1 MKFKLKINNLFF
13 CLVFLFAATNGFAY
27 DPTQAVNQN
36 WESDYSEEL
45 TDRKIYDTNI
55 DTTDIVEA
63 GADKTAL
70 KTWEDNRA
78 GVVEEGETYF
88 VNMAYSSCTEPADY
102 VCPSLKS
109 DLAAEGFRTRI
120 NSIDLKNGKISCSV
134 YSPLEDST
142 TPLTIKSETPLFTKT
157 FVNQACVEK
166 YSTATNKDDS
176 DEVKKLIAEN
186 KDFLEELKQQEY
198 KYTVDYKQNG
208 GDEFLDLSDT
218 VDSLVSFNANVFDFE
233 QTLLTRDLKTRSGFT
248 TLPNETVVTKF
259 QDTFKNF
266 MSLFGIGSYDEGVF
280 EENIENQA
288 KIRDASSAIA
298 NSSFFMLLDFWLKA
312 NDAIVLLAQGL
323 TLLFVGYNVIFTWVS
338 PALTNKMQQKD
349 SGENSAQRGLFGF
362 LMIIMFWAG
371 DVEKLNIEYQSK
383 SEDVIKTE
391 LVVQQTN
398 IQALIQFLYSET
410 NHWADVF
417 AEIGIKAYLSTLNS
431 STGLFDEAQ
440 IKAIAS
446 EKIVLQKESEALAV
460 IDKAMCFENY
470 EVKLITDKLASYRT
484 MTLSKGESGENYTS
498 RNTLA
503 YLGGTGS
510 DVSSL
515 RANAYPKSER
525 EANAIMVYDKEG
537 QKFSNSSPYN
547 SAWSKYDSGVVKQT
561 ALHKFRMADYSPLS
575 LSGCY
580 YNKKKMIDNKSRMED
595 IEQQFAKFSS
605 PTQKSAK
612 VEYLKVINEIQ
623 WSLYAKQGYLSIA
636 YLPATSILVDSIGM
650 VGDKSDSH
658 QKLKN
663 EVGVDDEDII
673 TEMATDEI
681 KTLATQLPYLAI
693 FGGYQVAKMIH
704 VIKEP
709 IIDGALDILSL
720 TTGLETFGI
729 GAIVGQGVKFLR
741 KAKKLVTFNNEVD
754 IFDLKIAAWL
764 IENMLN
770 AMIMVSL
777 MVGTIL
783 VFTLLFIEKLFAFV
797 SSMFLL
803 MYVFSK
809 NQEERVSGAIAK
821 IFAVAFKTVLVVICI
836 FLSLYSLSL
845 VDSLELIF
853 VESFFKSMDS
863 IENASWAYKLKEFD
877 LSNMTTLIMV
887 FLQKYVFYGLSQLA
901 FVVLKLTLVIQMIF
915 KMPGYMYEL
924 LYEKVHSVS
933 DSVGETLQSVSERQT
948 MKL

>member
-1 MKFKLKINNLFF
+1 MKFKFKLNRIFF
-13 CLVFLFAATNGFAY
+13 VAFLFAATNGLSY

-109 DLAAEGFRTRI
+109 DLAAEGYRTRI

-134 YSPLEDST
+134 YSPLENST
-142 TPLTIKSETPLFTKT
+142 TPLTIKSETPLFAKT

-166 YSTATNKDDS
+166 YSTASNKDDS
-176 DEVKKLIAEN
+176 DEVKELIAGN

-208 GDEFLDLSDT
+208 EDEFLDLADT

-338 PALTNKMQQKD
+338 PTLTNKMQQND
-349 SGENSAQRGLFGF
+349 SRENHHYRLVYGF

-391 LVVQQTN
+391 LIVQQTN

-417 AEIGIKAYLSTLNS
+417 AEIGIKAFLNSLNS

-440 IKAIAS
+440 IAAIAS

-460 IDKAMCFENY
+460 IEKAMCFENY

-484 MTLSKGESGENYTS
+484 MTLSKREGNESTILSYVGLGENKV
-498 RNTLA
+498 
-503 YLGGTGS
+503 GS
-510 DVSSL
+510 L
-515 RANAYPKSER
+515 KANPFPKSER

-561 ALHKFRMADYSPLS
+561 ALHKFRIADYSPLS

-636 YLPATSILVDSIGM
+636 YLPVTQMLLSNIGMIDDELSAIKNISENNEDDVVSDFATGTMKILAEDLPILVMFNGIG
-650 VGDKSDSH
+650 
-658 QKLKN
+658 
-663 EVGVDDEDII
+663 
-673 TEMATDEI
+673 
-681 KTLATQLPYLAI
+681 
-693 FGGYQVAKMIH
+693 VAKVIH

-709 IIDGALDILSL
+709 LIDFMVDKLSLMTGGVGKAVVGAKNLLDKLSMGEDENQIDILDLRISSFLIKTIFGSIVSAIIL
-720 TTGLETFGI
+720 TST
-729 GAIVGQGVKFLR
+729 
-741 KAKKLVTFNNEVD
+741 
-754 IFDLKIAAWL
+754 IF
-764 IENMLN
+764 MFV
-770 AMIMVSL
+770 M
-777 MVGTIL
+777 
-783 VFTLLFIEKLFAFV
+783 LFIEKLFAFI

-803 MYVFSK
+803 IYVFST
-809 NQEERVSGAIAK
+809 NQQERVSGAIAK
-821 IFAVAFKTVLVVICI
+821 IIAISFKTVLIVICV
-836 FLSLYSLSL
+836 FLSMFSLFLVSYFEILSL
-845 VDSLELIF
+845 NT
-853 VESFFKSMDS
+853 FFSSMDS
-863 IENASWAYKLKEFD
+863 IENAAWSYSFSTIDFSNILSLIKLFFGKY
-877 LSNMTTLIMV
+877 
-887 FLQKYVFYGLSQLA
+887 FLYGVVSVAFMLLKIVLA
-901 FVVLKLTLVIQMIF
+901 INIIW

-924 LYEKVHSVS
+924 LYEKIHSAA
-933 DSVGETLQSVSERQT
+933 DDVGASLQSANEKIMRV
-948 MKL
+948 